1 MQSPARWTTRAN
13 ALTLARAA
21 SAPALAFAITS
32 GHALGAAGLFAFAV
46 ASDLADGRIA
56 RRRGEASPFG
66 GLLDHASDALC
77 VTAGLGAL
85 AHVGEVPLVLPWLV
99 AAAFLQYV
107 FDSRAAGS
115 RALRAS
121 PLGRWNG
128 IAYFVLLG
136 TPLVRDVLGLG
147 WPAPAPVRAL
157 GWGLVASTL
166 LSMAD
171 RAVALLRSR
180 RSGGGP

>member
-1 MQSPARWTTRAN
+1 MAAGARWATRAN

-21 SAPALAFAITS
+21 SAPALASTIVG
-32 GHALGAAGLFAFAV
+32 GHAFAAGALFAFAV

-56 RRRGEASPFG
+56 RRRGEASPLG

-85 AHVGEVPLVLPWLV
+85 VATGEIPPPLPWLV

-107 FDSRAAGS
+107 LDSRAVGNAG
-115 RALRAS
+115 LRAS

-128 IAYFVLLG
+128 IAYFVLVG
-136 TPLVRDVLGLG
+136 IPVVRDALGLG
-147 WPAPAPVRAL
+147 WPGAALVRLL
-157 GWGLVASTL
+157 GWLLVASTL
-166 LSMAD
+166 ASMVD
-171 RAVALLRSR
+171 RALALRRALRSGR
-180 RSGGGP
+180 GA

>member
-1 MQSPARWTTRAN
+1 MQSRARWTTRAN

-21 SAPALAFAITS
+21 SAPALAFAIAS
-32 GHALGAAGLFAFAV
+32 GHELAAGMLFAFAV

-56 RRRGEASPFG
+56 RRFGEASPLG

-85 AHVGEVPLVLPWLV
+85 AHAGEVPLALPWLV

-107 FDSRAAGS
+107 FDSRAAGN
-115 RALRAS
+115 AGLRAS

-128 IAYFVLLG
+128 IAYFVLVG
-136 TPLVRDVLGLG
+136 IPVVRDALCLSWPGRALVLGLG
-147 WPAPAPVRAL
+147 WA
-157 GWGLVASTL
+157 LVATTL
-166 LSMAD
+166 VSMAD
-171 RAVALLRSR
+171 RARALWRALRSR
-180 RSGGGP
+180 GGA

>member
-1 MQSPARWTTRAN
+1 MAGRAGWTTRAN

-21 SAPALAFAITS
+21 SAPALAFAIAG
-32 GHALGAAGLFAFAV
+32 GHEIAAGGLFAFAV

-56 RRRGEASPFG
+56 RRFGEASPLG

-85 AHVGEVPLVLPWLV
+85 AHSGAVPLALPWLV

-107 FDSRAAGS
+107 LDSRAAGS
-115 RALRAS
+115 AGLRAS

-128 IAYFVLLG
+128 IAYFVLVG
-136 TPLVRDVLGLG
+136 IPVVRDALGLGWPGRALVLGLG
-147 WPAPAPVRAL
+147 WA
-157 GWGLVASTL
+157 LVATTL
-166 LSMAD
+166 VSMAD
-171 RAVALLRSR
+171 RARALWRALRSAR
-180 RSGGGP
+180 GA

>member
-1 MQSPARWTTRAN
+1 MQSRARWTTRAN

-21 SAPALAFAITS
+21 SAPALAFAIAS

-56 RRRGEASPFG
+56 RRRGEASPLG

-77 VTAGLGAL
+77 VTTGLGAL
-85 AHVGEVPLVLPWLV
+85 ASTGEVPIPLPWLV

-115 RALRAS
+115 RGLWAS

-128 IAYFVLLG
+128 IAYFVVVGIPVVRDALGLAWPG
-136 TPLVRDVLGLG
+136 TPLVR
-147 WPAPAPVRAL
+147 AL
-157 GWGLVASTL
+157 GWLLVASTL
-166 LSMAD
+166 VSMAD
-171 RAVALLRSR
+171 RARALWAALRSR
-180 RSGGGP
+180 RGA

>member
-1 MQSPARWTTRAN
+1 MKSRARWTTRAN

-21 SAPALAFAITS
+21 SAPALAFAIAS
-32 GHALGAAGLFAFAV
+32 GHALAAGALFAFA
-46 ASDLADGRIA
+46 ALSDLADGRIA
-56 RRRGEASPFG
+56 RRFGEASPLG

-85 AHVGEVPLVLPWLV
+85 AHSGEVPLALPWLV

-115 RALRAS
+115 AGLRAS

-128 IAYFVLLG
+128 IAYFVAVG
-136 TPLVRDVLGLG
+136 IPTVRDALGLG
-147 WPAPAPVRAL
+147 WPPVAL
-157 GWGLVASTL
+157 VHGIGWLLVASTGV
-166 LSMAD
+166 SIAD
-171 RAVALLRSR
+171 RLRSR
-180 RSGGGP
+180 RSPIP